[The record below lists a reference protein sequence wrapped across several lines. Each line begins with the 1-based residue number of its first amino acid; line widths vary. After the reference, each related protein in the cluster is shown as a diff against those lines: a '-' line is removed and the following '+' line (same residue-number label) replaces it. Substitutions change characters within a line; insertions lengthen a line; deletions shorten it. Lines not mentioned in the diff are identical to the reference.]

1 MEEVMLWDHPWYS
14 HPDIGRDRSH
24 VRKEYNQLSDIFD
37 RYREEQQEERT
48 EDVPVDF
55 TNGSRFFL
63 VSSDGHWHQKPS
75 SSTSDAE
82 PLYLSA
88 GQLEAIVSSTITSKD
103 SDADSS
109 DPLVLWVGNYDNL
122 DYWAVYL
129 KGIDVVTD
137 DEEEPKTKL
146 LSVLEEVCATDSEQ
160 STIDCKPLRE
170 FGDSLEHSHD
180 AGILATANGLVE
192 FHKSHL
198 FCSRC
203 GGSTEASKAGASRTC
218 TQCRRSV
225 YPRIDSAAIMLVTSP
240 CENYALLGRKR
251 AWPSGRYST
260 LAGFCEVG
268 ETLEE
273 CCQRETFEESG
284 VAVEPK
290 SVRFVASQPWPFPRS
305 LMIGFR
311 AMAKI
316 PLSDASSLPDVI
328 VDTNEM
334 EDIQWFKKDFVKEH
348 LSLSGSTALNFQ
360 PNEKEKQFHIPGK
373 ASLARYLITEWANE
387 DCEK

>member
-1 MEEVMLWDHPWYS
+1 MRVEGGFISLLFFIPFALVSFQYALSFQPLCQPLNRHEAVHRHPYSSPSLPTLAALPTTMDEAMLWDHPWYS

-24 VRKEYNQLSDIFD
+24 VRKDYNQLSDIFD
-37 RYREEQQEERT
+37 RYREEQEEERT

-55 TNGSRFFL
+55 TNGSRFLL

-88 GQLEAIVSSTITSKD
+88 GQLEAIIVSSTITSKD
-103 SDADSS
+103 SDAGTS

-129 KGIDVVTD
+129 EDADVVTD

-146 LSVLEEVCATDSEQ
+146 LSVLEDVCATDFEQ

-170 FGDSLEHSHD
+170 FGDSLEHSND

-218 TQCRRSV
+218 TDR
-225 YPRIDSAAIMLVTSP
+225 
-240 CENYALLGRKR
+240 
-251 AWPSGRYST
+251 
-260 LAGFCEVG
+260 
-268 ETLEE
+268 
-273 CCQRETFEESG
+273 
-284 VAVEPK
+284 K
-290 SVRFVASQPWPFPRS
+290 SVV
-305 LMIGFR
+305 
-311 AMAKI
+311 
-316 PLSDASSLPDVI
+316 
-328 VDTNEM
+328 
-334 EDIQWFKKDFVKEH
+334 
-348 LSLSGSTALNFQ
+348 
-360 PNEKEKQFHIPGK
+360 
-373 ASLARYLITEWANE
+373 
-387 DCEK
+387 